1 MSDVINTRIDGQ
13 QVLSVQ
19 SRDRDTRLGPEED
32 TTIKVTLYKIDSI
45 LLDYLSNRVKPIVTQ
60 NGNAV
65 VVPVVY
71 GDSERWK
78 SSQKDG
84 VLRDSVGKIQLPMI
98 MMRRGEMKK
107 SPILNA
113 PVNKYL
119 ERTFNT
125 GWNRRTPYDQFSVA
139 NNVIPS
145 REYYSTPV
153 PDYYE
158 ITYNCIIWTEYME
171 QMNGIVENVSFESD
185 QYWGEDNGY
194 KFRAVIKS
202 FSPKNE
208 LPIDGDRVVRTEF
221 SIIVHTYLL
230 PDSMLDKLNNRS
242 SLLQRRF
249 SLKKSVTFI
258 ETETK

>member
-1 MSDVINTRIDGQ
+1 MSDVITSHIDGQ
-13 QVLSVQ
+13 QSISVQ
-19 SRDRDTRLGPEED
+19 SRDKDTRLGPTD
-32 TTIKVTLYKIDSI
+32 NPTIKVTLYNIDSI
-45 LLDYLSNRVKPIVTQ
+45 LLDYLTNRVKPIVTQ

-78 SSQKDG
+78 SSQTDG
-84 VLRDSVGKIQLPMI
+84 VLRDSIGKIQLPMI
-98 MMRRGEMKK
+98 MIRRGEMKK

-139 NNVIPS
+139 NKLTPS
-145 REYYSTPV
+145 REYYATPV

-158 ITYNCIIWTEYME
+158 ITYNCVIWTEYME
-171 QMNGIVENVSFESD
+171 QMNGIVENISFESD

-221 SIIVHTYLL
+221 SIIVYTYLL

-242 SLLQRRF
+242 SILQRRF
-249 SLKKSVTFI
+249 SIKKSVNFL

>member
-1 MSDVINTRIDGQ
+1 
-13 QVLSVQ
+13 
-19 SRDRDTRLGPEED
+19 
-32 TTIKVTLYKIDSI
+32 
-45 LLDYLSNRVKPIVTQ
+45 
-60 NGNAV
+60 
-65 VVPVVY
+65 
-71 GDSERWK
+71 
-78 SSQKDG
+78 
-84 VLRDSVGKIQLPMI
+84 

-139 NNVIPS
+139 NKVTPS

-171 QMNGIVENVSFESD
+171 QMNGIVENISFESD

-221 SIIVHTYLL
+221 SIIVYTYLL